1 MMSCTIEKMEIS
13 EHPMQ
18 HDMVSRIFSLKNI
31 AIAAVGSPAC
41 IRTLW
46 FRAYRLG
53 ELHRFYGAVVS
64 AMEYALGKQVV
75 LLNDCIRKAAEL
87 QGIQHVIVYASCL
100 EVLTMCDLEGELKE
114 ICLPTGV
121 SVHIFYRGPM
131 VKRTTKPAEEL
142 EKILLKIQ
150 QMDTAS
156 RKCVPKDSVLFEPP
170 PLPDFAKRM
179 LELKDKDCDVLLLS
193 PGGCKSC
200 VEESCFAS
208 DVTEKAVKEKG
219 ILEKA
224 VTEELGIDRIKA
236 HFWATRLDDVSVSRG
251 CPELYDMILHFFN
264 TDRPLFLVGSAVFY
278 MIGFD
283 GRELAARLT
292 QVGRETV
299 WLESNGF

>member
-1 MMSCTIEKMEIS
+1 
-13 EHPMQ
+13 
-18 HDMVSRIFSLKNI
+18 
-31 AIAAVGSPAC
+31 
-41 IRTLW
+41 
-46 FRAYRLG
+46 
-53 ELHRFYGAVVS
+53 
-64 AMEYALGKQVV
+64 
-75 LLNDCIRKAAEL
+75 
-87 QGIQHVIVYASCL
+87 
-100 EVLTMCDLEGELKE
+100 MCDLEREMQDM
-114 ICLPTGV
+114 CLPKGV
-121 SVHIFYRGPM
+121 FVHIFYRGPM

-142 EKILLKIQ
+142 EKILQEIQ
-150 QMDTAS
+150 QMDAVS
-156 RKCVPKDSVLFEPP
+156 KKCVPKDSVLFDPP
-170 PLPDFAKRM
+170 LLPDFAQRM
-179 LELKDKDCDVLLLS
+179 LELKDEDCDVLLLS

-208 DVTEKAVKEKG
+208 DVIEKAVREKG

-236 HFWATRLDDVSVSRG
+236 HFWATRLDDISISQG

-278 MIGFD
+278 MSGFD